1 MSMNKKIFHYERHAK
16 KGMLVKGEEKIVEGE
31 EKAWKIGL

>member
-1 MSMNKKIFHYERHAK
+1 MNKKIFHYERHAK
-16 KGMLVKGEEKIVEGE
+16 KGMVVKGEEKIVEGE